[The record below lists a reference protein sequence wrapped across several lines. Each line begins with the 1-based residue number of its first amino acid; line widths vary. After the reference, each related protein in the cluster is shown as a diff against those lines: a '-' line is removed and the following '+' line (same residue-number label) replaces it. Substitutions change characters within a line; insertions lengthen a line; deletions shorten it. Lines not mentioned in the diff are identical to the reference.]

1 MKIGIETLWEN
12 FVVETDILQ
21 MYLTV
26 PSINYPNSFLMISE
40 GKKLIDLNM
49 LYVRIEIWRR
59 SFEEAVLP
67 SPISDYV
74 GF

>member
-1 MKIGIETLWEN
+1 
-12 FVVETDILQ
+12 

-59 SFEEAVLP
+59 SF
-67 SPISDYV
+67 
-74 GF
+74 